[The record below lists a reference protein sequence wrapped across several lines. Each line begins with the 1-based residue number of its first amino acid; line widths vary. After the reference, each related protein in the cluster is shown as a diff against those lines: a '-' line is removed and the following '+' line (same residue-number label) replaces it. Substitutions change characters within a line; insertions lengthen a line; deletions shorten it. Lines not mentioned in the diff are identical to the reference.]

1 MLGYTKEELH
11 KIRGIDTASEICQQP
26 ELWLKIW
33 QLMIDRKEALDSFLT
48 EALENTQ
55 NIILTGAG
63 TSAYIGLSLEGIF
76 RNKTGVTTKSISTTH
91 LVSHPNDYFSKE
103 TAILLVSFA
112 RSGNSPESNATLALA
127 DKHCLDCHHLI
138 ITCNADGELAKAAQK
153 SEKTHLILLPD
164 ESNDK
169 SLAMTSSYSGMLLAG
184 LLAARVKE
192 IHTLKDKI
200 DALAYYGNTVLNEF
214 QSEIRKI
221 SSYDFNRAVFLGS
234 GPLYGS
240 AKESH
245 LKLQEL
251 TDGKI
256 ICKHDSFLGFRH
268 GPKAVI
274 DTRTLVVYLLSN
286 SDYVSQYEKDLI
298 KSMDKGKKAML
309 QIGIME
315 KPLPDIK
322 LDLSVVLNDTSLLD
336 EEMLTICSI
345 LLAQMIGF
353 YKAVELGLSPDN
365 PSESGAIS
373 RVVEGVTIYN
383 H

>member
-1 MLGYTKEELH
+1 MLGYTKEELQ
-11 KIRGIDTASEICQQP
+11 KIRGVDTASEICQQP
-26 ELWLKIW
+26 QLWLKIW
-33 QLMIDRKEALDSFLT
+33 QLIVDQKKELESFLE
-48 EALENTQ
+48 EAVQNSQ

-76 RNKTGVTTKSISTTH
+76 RNKTGVITKSISTTH
-91 LVSHPNDYFSKE
+91 LVSHPKDYFSSE
-103 TAILLVSFA
+103 TPVLLISFA
-112 RSGNSPESNATLALA
+112 RSGNSPESNATVELA
-127 DKHCLDCHHLI
+127 DKHCLKCYHLI
-138 ITCNADGELAKAAQK
+138 ITCNADGELANHTTKGK
-153 SEKTHLILLPD
+153 KHLILLPN

-169 SLAMTSSYSGMLLAG
+169 SLAMTSSYTGMLLAG
-184 LLAARVKE
+184 LLTARIKE
-192 IHTLKDKI
+192 ILSLEAKVKTLAHYGDIILNKFHYKI
-200 DALAYYGNTVLNEF
+200 KEAA
-214 QSEIRKI
+214 
-221 SSYDFNRAVFLGS
+221 SYNFNRAVFLGS
-234 GPLYGS
+234 GPLYGT

-274 DTRTLVVYLLSN
+274 DNSTLVVYLLSN
-286 SDYVSQYEKDLI
+286 SDYVTKYEKDLI
-298 KSMDKGKKAML
+298 KSMDKGKKSML

-315 KPLPDIK
+315 KPLVDIE
-322 LDLSVVLNDTSLLD
+322 LDMAIVLNSKALLD

-345 LLAQMIGF
+345 ILAQVLGF

-383 H
+383 N